1 MALHP
6 LCWTILTLWFPPCM
20 MFVERKFGQDFIIS
34 LVLYFLFYIGSPI
47 YTFHKLKGLDI
58 CVSICCLLL
67 PPLGVYLHQKKISSE
82 FWITLL
88 CFFLFWWPGAICAY
102 YFCTGNRA
110 DSFKS

>member
-1 MALHP
+1 
-6 LCWTILTLWFPPCM
+6 M

-47 YTFHKLKGLDI
+47 YTFHKLRGLDI

-102 YFCTGNRA
+102 YFCTGN
-110 DSFKS
+110 SMGSLKG